1 MLFSVLGE
9 RISEKITAREL
20 SQGGTLVVG
29 STSGDPL
36 LTFAEQPHIEVA
48 ISGDSYDIRTR
59 AYQGSGRIKNF
70 HSLDEAFALAPYIG
84 SGRFSISGAGFVQV
98 QLFQPPHAQVWII

>member
-36 LTFAEQPHIEVA
+36 LTFAEQPYVRLDIT
-48 ISGDSYDIRTR
+48 GDSYDIRTR
-59 AYQGSGRIKNF
+59 AYQGSGRISNVNN
-70 HSLDEAFALAPYIG
+70 LDEAFALAPYIG
-84 SGRFSISGAGFVQV
+84 SGVATITGNAFVQV
-98 QLFQPPHAQVWII
+98 QLFQPAFAQVWII